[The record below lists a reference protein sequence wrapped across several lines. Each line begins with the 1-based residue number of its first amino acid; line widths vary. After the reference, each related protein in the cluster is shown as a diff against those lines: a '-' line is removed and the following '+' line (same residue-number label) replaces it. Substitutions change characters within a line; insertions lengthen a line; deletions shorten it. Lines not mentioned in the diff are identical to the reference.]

1 MMALAPKYHV
11 IIIIIIIKEKV
22 KNRNGEVSKFCFE
35 EDEKSIFCY
44 V

>member
-1 MMALAPKYHV
+1 MMALAQKYHV
-11 IIIIIIIKEKV
+11 IIIIIKEKV

-44 V
+44 I